1 MGRLALAAAAAALL
15 LGATA
20 CGERSEPTGAT
31 AKLYPV
37 TIQTGDQQLV
47 VTKPALRIAV
57 LDKPVQGIVTA
68 LGDGS
73 RIVVRAPENQVD
85 FAALR
90 RTHPDLIVAS
100 EGADERDLS
109 RAAAVTHAQVYLA
122 PGDSIHQI
130 ERAITQLGLLTG
142 KPVQARALVHHIE
155 AQRHLVDRRLARQ
168 PDVTVFVDTGLFTTV
183 ADSSLTGDM
192 VREAHGK
199 NVAGS
204 VAEGQPVDP
213 TDLRQLDPDVY
224 LATSDTQLTLAD
236 LRRNPR
242 TRRLRAIRD
251 GRFVVIDTGLLQP
264 GPAIGDGLIQIA
276 RLLHPDAFR

>member
-20 CGERSEPTGAT
+20 CGERSEPTGETAT
-31 AKLYPV
+31 LYPV

-47 VTKPALRIAV
+47 VEKPARRIAV
-57 LDKPVQGIVTA
+57 LDKPVQDIVTA

-73 RIVVRAPENQVD
+73 RIVVRAPENKVD

-90 RTHPDLIVAS
+90 RAHPDLIVAS
-100 EGADERDLS
+100 EGADEHDLS
-109 RAAAVTHAQVYLA
+109 RATAITHAQVYLA
-122 PGDSIHQI
+122 PGDSIHQV

-142 KPVQARALVHHIE
+142 KPVRARALVRHIE
-155 AQRHLVDRRLARQ
+155 QQRRLVDRRLARQ

-183 ADSSLTGDM
+183 SDSSLTGDL
-192 VREAHGK
+192 VREAHGQ

-204 VAEGQPVDP
+204 VAAGESVDP
-213 TDLRQLDPDVY
+213 NDLLQLDPDVY

-242 TRRLRAIRD
+242 ARKLRAIQE
-251 GRFVVIDTGLLQP
+251 GRFVIVDTALLQP